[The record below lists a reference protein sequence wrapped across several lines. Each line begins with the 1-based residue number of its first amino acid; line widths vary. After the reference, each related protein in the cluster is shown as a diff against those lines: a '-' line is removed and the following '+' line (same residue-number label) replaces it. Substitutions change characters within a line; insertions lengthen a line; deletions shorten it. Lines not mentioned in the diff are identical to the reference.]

1 MALQTRNVFIDTQS
15 FVKAGLDFRSKAIQA
30 FADAASDGAFNHLM
44 TTITVQEV
52 KDKIHDAI
60 KEGLN
65 RVMDF
70 RRKAKML
77 ETSTNPIIAGFFAE
91 YDHGSVQSH
100 AQEVFQGF
108 IDDSN
113 ATVLDLSK
121 VDANEVFRKYFQHEA
136 PFQEGKK
143 KDEFPDAFSMLAI
156 EASLGKDE
164 KCYVVS
170 EDPDLKAFCA
180 ANNRFLLI
188 EDLAKLLD
196 LYNSHDEDR
205 AAAIKAYLAAHD
217 GDIRKAITEQVNDAE
232 FYNVSTWDDAEV
244 NSHMVNGVDD
254 FDPDIISIDDE
265 TCLASF
271 DVTVHY
277 EVVVDGPDFINGYY
291 DREEDRMYAAGKT
304 RREETSSLDVTVEIE
319 MSFEVQNNKF
329 VITDMHVHV
338 ANLGSGIE
346 IAVEESESFY

>member
-15 FVKAGLDFRSKAIQA
+15 FVKSGLDFRSKAMQA
-30 FADAASDGAFNHLM
+30 FADASGDGAFNHLM

-52 KDKIHDAI
+52 KDKIYDAI

-77 ETSTNPIIAGFFAE
+77 ETSKNPIIAGFFAE
-91 YDHGSVQSH
+91 YDHSRVQSQ

-156 EASLGKDE
+156 EASLGENE

-170 EDPDLKAFCA
+170 EDSDLIAFCA

-188 EDLAKLLD
+188 EDLPKLLD

-217 GDIRKAITEQVNDAE
+217 EHIRKAITKQVNDAE

-244 NSHMVNGVDD
+244 NSHTVSSVDD

-265 TCLASF
+265 TCLVSF

-291 DREEDRMYAAGKT
+291 DREDDRMYSAGKT

-329 VITDMHVHV
+329 VITDMDVHV

-346 IAVEESESFY
+346 VAVEESESFY